1 MKKIF
6 FSFIIF
12 ILLQNHLNA
21 SNKDNVLEKLSKTQ
35 NISFDFIQTINGKDE
50 KGKCIIQYP
59 KKIFC
64 QYEKRNNKILVSN
77 GTSLVIKNNEQYYR
91 YPIKSTP
98 FHFLL
103 DKNFLINKI
112 KSSSLDEV
120 ENKYL
125 FFQINENNSNINI
138 FFSRENYDLIGWQ
151 IEDIYQNLAVTY
163 IFNTSVNKIVDE
175 KLFKLPTN
183 D

>member
-1 MKKIF
+1 MKKIS

-77 GTSLVIKNNEQYYR
+77 GKSLVIKTNTSYYI
-91 YPIKSTP
+91 YPLEKTP
-98 FHFLL
+98 LNL
-103 DKNFLINKI
+103 ILNKNFLIKKI
-112 KSSSLDEV
+112 KVLKERIVDEELV
-120 ENKYL
+120 NFKFIENETE
-125 FFQINENNSNINI
+125 ISI
-138 FFSRENYDLIGWQ
+138 FFDKGTYNLIGWQ
-151 IEDIYQNLAVTY
+151 TIDIYQNLSITF
-163 IFNTSVNKIVDE
+163 ISSLNKNEEID
-175 KLFKLPTN
+175 KNLFKLPEQN
-183 D
+183 

>member
-50 KGKCIIQYP
+50 KGKCIIKYP

-64 QYEKRNNKILVSN
+64 KYEKRNNKILVSN
-77 GTSLVIKNNEQYYR
+77 GSSLVIKNGRQYFR

-98 FHFLL
+98 FEFLL
-103 DKNFLINKI
+103 DKNFLLNKI
-112 KSSSLDEV
+112 KSTTLGEV
-120 ENKYL
+120 GDKYL
-125 FFQINENNSNINI
+125 FFEINEKNIIYFYI
-138 FFSRENYDLIGWQ
+138 FF
-151 IEDIYQNLAVTY
+151 
-163 IFNTSVNKIVDE
+163 FNNR
-175 KLFKLPTN
+175 
-183 D
+183 

>member
-1 MKKIF
+1 MKNLLFLFIF
-6 FSFIIF
+6 FFLITD
-12 ILLQNHLNA
+12 NLNA
-21 SNKDNVLEKLSKTQ
+21 SNKDKVLNKFNKIE

-50 KGKCIIQYP
+50 KGKCIIKYP

-64 QYEKRNNKILVSN
+64 KYEKRNNKILVSN
-77 GTSLVIKNNEQYYR
+77 GSSLVIKNGRQYFR

-98 FHFLL
+98 FEFLL

-112 KSSSLDEV
+112 KSSTLGEV

-125 FFQINENNSNINI
+125 FFEINEKNNNINI
-138 FFSRENYDLIGWQ
+138 FFSKDDYNLIGWQ
-151 IEDIYQNLAVTY
+151 VEDVYQNLVVTY
-163 IFNTSVNKIVDE
+163 IFNTSINNIIDK
-175 KLFKLPTN
+175 KLFNLPPQ

>member
-1 MKKIF
+1 MKKV
-6 FSFIIF
+6 
-12 ILLQNHLNA
+12 
-21 SNKDNVLEKLSKTQ
+21 NVLF
-35 NISFDFIQTINGKDE
+35 NIQ
-50 KGKCIIQYP
+50 

-103 DKNFLINKI
+103 DKNYLINKI

-163 IFNTSVNKIVDE
+163 IFNTSINKIVDE
-175 KLFKLPTN
+175 KLFKLPAN